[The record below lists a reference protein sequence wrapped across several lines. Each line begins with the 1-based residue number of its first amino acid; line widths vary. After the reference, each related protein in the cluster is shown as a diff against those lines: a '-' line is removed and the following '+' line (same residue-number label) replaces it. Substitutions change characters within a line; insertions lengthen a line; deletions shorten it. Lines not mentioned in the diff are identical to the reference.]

1 MVSRVYN
8 FHKFKMSV
16 APIYK
21 GTCLLFDDTDVRY
34 SYLTTGT
41 IEFLDNCTGVEG
53 NIVGGG
59 SFWNVYP
66 SIRFD
71 SEGKCVERMIAV
83 HEDGEL
89 CCFITRSNINMRI
102 VDVDGEYSVKSN
114 TSLILMNG
122 QLSFNGNRLDKHN
135 MVGERVDG
143 FVVSGNARTIEI
155 TY

>member
-1 MVSRVYN
+1 
-8 FHKFKMSV
+8 MSV

-53 NIVGGG
+53 NIVSGG

-66 SIRFD
+66 SIKFD
-71 SEGKCVERMIAV
+71 NEGKCVERMIAV

-89 CCFITRSNINMRI
+89 CCFISKTNIIMNV
-102 VDVDGEYSVKSN
+102 VDVDGEYKVGRN
-114 TSLILMNG
+114 TSLLVMDG
-122 QLSFNGNRLDKHN
+122 SLLFNGNKLGKHN
-135 MVGERVDG
+135 MIRERHDE
-143 FVVSGNARTIEI
+143 FVVSGKARTIEI